1 MTELLKL
8 LNRFDITLT
17 QTIPTIANRLQ
28 SGLTPAEIET
38 QVASFTWTL
47 PQDAFLLYQW
57 HNGLSAKPGKL
68 NLGEKLLRLKGKWH
82 GELTGR
88 ENEIHTRLGNRL
100 IVTKFLP
107 LEYALAGHRHLKL
120 GRCQINL
127 LPLFIL
133 MEDKKTIYCMM
144 RLDLENPILYCAN
157 GTKLPPIGVSES
169 FLSTQ
174 PQFHRL
180 SELIEFLSAVFQPGI
195 QFITSSQGKWMSEI
209 DCELES
215 TQLKK
220 LYQQYKS

>member
-1 MTELLKL
+1 MTELLE
-8 LNRFDITLT
+8 TLDHFNFT
-17 QTIPTIANRLQ
+17 LAQFAPKIASRLQ
-28 SGLTPAEIET
+28 LGLTPAEIEA

-57 HNGLSAKPGKL
+57 HDGLSGQPRKL

-88 ENEIHTRLGNRL
+88 ENEVHTILESRL
-100 IVTKFLP
+100 IITKFLP
-107 LEYALAGHRHLKL
+107 LEYSLAGHRHLKL
-120 GRCQINL
+120 GGCQIDL
-127 LPLFIL
+127 LPFSIL
-133 MEDKKTIYCMM
+133 TDGKETIYCMM
-144 RLDLENPILYCAN
+144 RLDQDNPVIYCAN
-157 GTKLPPIGVSES
+157 GTKLPPLRVTES

-174 PQFHRL
+174 TQFHRL

-195 QFITSSQGKWMSEI
+195 QSITSSQGKWMSEI